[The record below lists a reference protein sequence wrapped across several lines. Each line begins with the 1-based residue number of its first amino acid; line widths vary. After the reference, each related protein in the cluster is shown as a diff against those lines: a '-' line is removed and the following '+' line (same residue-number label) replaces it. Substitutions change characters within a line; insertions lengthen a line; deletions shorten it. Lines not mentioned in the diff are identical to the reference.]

1 MSDNFNNLNNFDEAL
16 RFTLYWE
23 GGYVNHPSD
32 PGGPTNQG
40 ITQRTYDSYRSSLN
54 LVKND
59 VRNITHKEVREIY
72 FSRYWKASKAD
83 RMTAPLA
90 IAHFDTCVNF
100 NVRDGVKFL
109 QEALGF
115 TGRDVDGIF
124 GPITAG
130 ALKSNNNKATA
141 MKLVEGRIAYRHKRV
156 AKNPSQKV
164 FLSGWLNRD
173 LALKKFI
180 GKL

>member
-1 MSDNFNNLNNFDEAL
+1 MSDNFDEAL

-32 PGGPTNQG
+32 PGGATNQG
-40 ITQRTYDSYRSSLN
+40 ITQRTYDSYRSGLN
-54 LVKND
+54 LPKND

-72 FSRYWKASKAD
+72 FYRYWKASKAD
-83 RMTAPLA
+83 RMTASLA
-90 IAHFDTCVNF
+90 VAHFDTCVNF
-100 NVRDGVKFL
+100 GVKNGVMFL

-124 GPITAG
+124 GTMTAG
-130 ALKSNNNKATA
+130 ALKLNNNKTTA

-156 AKNPSQKV
+156 IQNPSQKL
-164 FLSGWLNRD
+164 FLRGWLNRD
-173 LALKKFI
+173 FDLKKFI
-180 GKL
+180 RNIKQ